1 MIDII
6 KRFSVLSLFL
16 IGAVAS
22 TRASFISMPDFVIG
36 CGYSASVELTVQNE
50 GNPMFD
56 YSGWQFDLFLPEGL
70 TVEEFRLDK
79 QLSEQ
84 NFMLSITEHGNGA
97 YRIVAFTAG
106 SGAASGEL
114 MQLTFHAADNVTREE
129 AKILMQNVVFSA
141 PDGQD
146 IDLQNSDATVTF
158 DTFGVAETPLQLLRK
173 GNGTSC
179 TFICM
184 MPISNE
190 QLVSDGYQ
198 FIYGYTS
205 KDGMEQ
211 MLSHSSLRYCHTTET
226 IFKDSSLD
234 FWVFAYYIASDGT
247 KYVSSR
253 RHLDGSTD
261 EDFNP
266 VAFINLP
273 HDAVIRAEE
282 GVYTL
287 DGLYLGKDASKVAKG
302 IYILQTDE
310 GSHKFI
316 K

>member
-6 KRFSVLSLFL
+6 KRLSVLSLFL
-16 IGAVAS
+16 IGAVSSA
-22 TRASFISMPDFVIG
+22 TASFISMPDFVIG
-36 CGYSASVELTVQNE
+36 RGYSATVELTLQND
-50 GNPMFD
+50 GNRAFD

-70 TVEEFRLDK
+70 SVDEFRLDK

-84 NFMLSITEHGNGA
+84 EFSMSITDHGNGA
-97 YRIVAFTAG
+97 YRIVAFT
-106 SGAASGEL
+106 SGTGVASGEL
-114 MQLTFHAADNVTREE
+114 MQMTFHAADNVTREE
-129 AKILMQNVVFSA
+129 AKILLQNVVFSA

-158 DTFGVAETPLQLLRK
+158 DTFGSAETPLQLLRK

-190 QLVSDGYQ
+190 QLVSEGYQ

-211 MLSHSSLRYCHTTET
+211 MISHSSLRYCHTTEP
-226 IFKDSSLD
+226 IFNDTSLD
-234 FWVFAYYIASDGT
+234 FWVFAYYIAPDGT
-247 KYVSSR
+247 KCVSSR
-253 RHLDGSTD
+253 RHMDGSKD
-261 EDFNP
+261 DDFNP

-273 HDAVIRAEE
+273 HDAPARAVE

-287 DGLYLGKDASKVAKG
+287 EGVYLGKDASKVEKG
-302 IYILQTDE
+302 IYILRTAE
-310 GSHKFI
+310 GSFKFI